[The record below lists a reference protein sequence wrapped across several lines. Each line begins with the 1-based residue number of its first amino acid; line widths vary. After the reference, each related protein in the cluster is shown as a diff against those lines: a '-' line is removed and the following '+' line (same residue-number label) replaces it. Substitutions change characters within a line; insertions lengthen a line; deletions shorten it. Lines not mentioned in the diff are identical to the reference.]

1 MLFVDFDGI
10 INYLNSEITVVSKG
24 ELMLKNN
31 IEVDVKVK
39 CIELGITQA
48 QLAEN
53 IKTTSSYVNRV
64 IKKKD
69 GVINNTFVKMMEE
82 LGYDI
87 ELNYV
92 KRTEE

>member
-1 MLFVDFDGI
+1 
-10 INYLNSEITVVSKG
+10 
-24 ELMLKNN
+24 MLKNN

-39 CIELGITQA
+39 CIKLGITQA

-53 IKTTSSYVNRV
+53 INTTSSYVNRV
-64 IKKKD
+64 IKKKE
-69 GVINNTFVKMMEE
+69 GIINNTFVKVMEE

-92 KRTEE
+92 KRSEE

>member
-1 MLFVDFDGI
+1 
-10 INYLNSEITVVSKG
+10 
-24 ELMLKNN
+24 MLKNN

-53 IKTTSSYVNRV
+53 INTTSSYVNRV
-64 IKKKD
+64 IKKKE

-92 KRTEE
+92 KKSEE

>member
-1 MLFVDFDGI
+1 
-10 INYLNSEITVVSKG
+10 
-24 ELMLKNN
+24 MLKNN

-53 IKTTSSYVNRV
+53 INTTSSYVNRV
-64 IKKKD
+64 IKKKE
-69 GVINNTFVKMMEE
+69 GVINNTFVKVMEE

-87 ELNYV
+87 ELNSV
-92 KRTEE
+92 KRSEE

>member
-1 MLFVDFDGI
+1 MLFVDFGGI
-10 INYLNSEITVVSKG
+10 INYLISEITVVSKG

-53 IKTTSSYVNRV
+53 INTTSSYVNRV
-64 IKKKD
+64 IKKKE

-92 KRTEE
+92 KRKVE